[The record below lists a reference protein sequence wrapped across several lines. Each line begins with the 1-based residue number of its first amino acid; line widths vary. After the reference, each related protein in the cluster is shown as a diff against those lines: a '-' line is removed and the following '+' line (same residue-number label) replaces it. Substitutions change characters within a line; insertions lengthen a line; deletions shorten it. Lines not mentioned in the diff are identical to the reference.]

1 MDGSL
6 TGKCSLAAAP
16 LVHLKSQEN
25 RRKALIG
32 VSQKSDT
39 PRSVGEVDPPAKSS
53 SFSNRNEKFRE

>member
-6 TGKCSLAAAP
+6 TGKCSLAVAP

-32 VSQKSDT
+32 ISQKSDT
-39 PRSVGEVDPPAKSS
+39 PRSVGEVDPPI
-53 SFSNRNEKFRE
+53 F

>member
-6 TGKCSLAAAP
+6 TLAVAP

-32 VSQKSDT
+32 ISQKSDT
-39 PRSVGEVDPPAKSS
+39 PRSVGEVDPPI
-53 SFSNRNEKFRE
+53 F